1 MQSLAARRL
10 SQLKNIRWSRQDV
23 EAIARE
29 ISDELGPGADVNA
42 VAVAGDASLPA
53 AQSSLSARSD
63 AKLWHMYFEQIDER
77 IDRLERTVA
86 AAVDLLH
93 RLLHPDKSGNEP
105 GTGTRR

>member
-1 MQSLAARRL
+1 M
-10 SQLKNIRWSRQDV
+10 
-23 EAIARE
+23 
-29 ISDELGPGADVNA
+29 NA
-42 VAVAGDASLPA
+42 MTVVGDASVPA

-93 RLLHPDKSGNEP
+93 RLLHPDKAPTKPDAPPEQ
-105 GTGTRR
+105 